1 MIEAEE
7 VKQSGVVVV
16 MADGVLYGFVS
27 ELVSLTVN
35 VTGFE
40 PASGDPHSE
49 AVGVVVSTDHVSISV
64 MFDDR
69 KAPHFTAPVDD
80 GGIEESARFEV
91 DDESGG
97 STVDVFTGGGES
109 GDDGFVVVPGLV
121 CGEELNESNPA
132 FDEASCEKAACPKLG
147 SGRVVE
153 SVEPL
158 GCLRL
163 GADV

>member
-7 VKQSGVVVV
+7 VEQSGVVVV
-16 MADGVLYGFVS
+16 MADGVLYRFVA
-27 ELVSLTVN
+27 ELVGFTVN

-49 AVGVVVSTDHVSISV
+49 AVGVVVSTDHVSTSV

-69 KAPHFTAPVDD
+69 KAPHFAAPMDD

-97 STVDVFTGGGES
+97 SAIDVLTGGWES

-121 CGEELNESNPA
+121 SGEELNESNPA
-132 FDEASCEKAACPKLG
+132 FDEAPCEKAACPKLR
-147 SGRVVE
+147 SGRVI
-153 SVEPL
+153 
-158 GCLRL
+158 
-163 GADV
+163 